1 MQDKEMGG
9 WGEKVKRSP
18 VSDLKRNARRPRK
31 LRRAG
36 WTPPP
41 SPGPLPRGRSRR
53 PPAVPAPARP
63 DRQHKETTEKQN
75 TVPGGGRRWAGW
87 PERAPRAP
95 TAGVQPGRGGAPE
108 APRARS
114 SSKCLRTCHPSPPRS
129 IFPSRRGRGTRARTG
144 GRSRGGQR
152 RAMAGVRRGPAAT
165 SRRPA
170 PAPRAA
176 IVPAL
181 PPPATRPPA
190 PRAPAPTRGR
200 GSRRRGRRRRR
211 HNNINT
217 AGPPARPLRR
227 PPRLPA
233 AQRTATRGPG
243 GGTGAVR
250 AVAAAVTQRCPR
262 LGFLDRVVRPRPL
275 R

>member
-18 VSDLKRNARRPRK
+18 VSDLKRNARSARK

-41 SPGPLPRGRSRR
+41 SQGPLPRGRSRR

-114 SSKCLRTCHPSPPRS
+114 SSKCLRTCHPP
-129 IFPSRRGRGTRARTG
+129 
-144 GRSRGGQR
+144 
-152 RAMAGVRRGPAAT
+152 
-165 SRRPA
+165 RPA
-170 PAPRAA
+170 PFAPLDVDVGPREDGRAE
-176 IVPAL
+176 PG
-181 PPPATRPPA
+181 RPKEGDG
-190 PRAPAPTRGR
+190 RGAQ
-200 GSRRRGRRRRR
+200 GSRRHKPQASPRPPGR
-211 HNNINT
+211 NCPC
-217 AGPPARPLRR
+217 AAPARHAPPCPARSR
-227 PPRLPA
+227 PHSREGVPA
-233 AQRTATRGPG
+233 EGKAA
-243 GGTGAVR
+243 A
-250 AVAAAVTQRCPR
+250 AVAAAQ
-262 LGFLDRVVRPRPL
+262 
-275 R
+275 